1 MLPAC
6 LAPQFGPLV
15 PAVLDEPEVTT
26 VGDGHRVEF
35 ELRHLDDV
43 CRALVVESPRIGGRA
58 HLECA
63 GGDPDAFG
71 LADGS
76 GARRFRRV
84 EQRWA
89 LPQLVCREHR
99 LVVLLF
105 VLRDHR
111 EDETLA
117 GQLVVECTV
126 FEHIPGEIADSTR
139 VTASGV
145 GVEQRQPCAG
155 RAGMPE
161 RVVEIVDVAADRRA
175 PARDPHEPAF
185 LLVGDM
191 REIPHQRLIN
201 GECCAVRSCSGT
213 EVSTSVRARARSR

>member
-1 MLPAC
+1 MC
-6 LAPQFGPLV
+6 RRGS
-15 PAVLDEPEVTT
+15 
-26 VGDGHRVEF
+26 GRV
-35 ELRHLDDV
+35 R
-43 CRALVVESPRIGGRA
+43 
-58 HLECA
+58 
-63 GGDPDAFG
+63 

-161 RVVEIVDVAADRRA
+161 RVVEIVDVAADRRRL
-175 PARDPHEPAF
+175 PATRTS
-185 LLVGDM
+185 
-191 REIPHQRLIN
+191 QRSSWLAICARSHTSGSSTAN
-201 GECCAVRSCSGT
+201 AVR
-213 EVSTSVRARARSR
+213 